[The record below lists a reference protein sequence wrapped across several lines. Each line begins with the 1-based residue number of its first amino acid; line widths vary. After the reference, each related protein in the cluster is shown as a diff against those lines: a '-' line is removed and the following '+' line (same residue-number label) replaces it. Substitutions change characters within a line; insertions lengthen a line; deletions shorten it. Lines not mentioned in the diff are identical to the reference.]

1 MSTLPPLQDPPDW
14 LYLVAQQVWARPEG
28 DGTATVGITQLGIH
42 LSGEVYMCRAK
53 RVGTELAQGET
64 VAVVELS
71 KSVVAVKTPV
81 SGTVVQVNEALEDRP
96 ELVHRDPYGAGW
108 IARLRLTDLARD
120 MAELVTGDAVA
131 PAMAHHAWLNRL
143 ALVPATTPGAA
154 PSSGPQN
161 DSDSD
166 SDSGS
171 AP

>member
-81 SGTVVQVNEALEDRP
+81 SGTV
-96 ELVHRDPYGAGW
+96 G
-108 IARLRLTDLARD
+108 
-120 MAELVTGDAVA
+120 
-131 PAMAHHAWLNRL
+131 
-143 ALVPATTPGAA
+143 VPCCFQP
-154 PSSGPQN
+154 
-161 DSDSD
+161 
-166 SDSGS
+166 
-171 AP
+171 